1 MLLGAGRQDPAL
13 LYNKNGV
20 ADPKL
25 PLPTRRQNEQNDQ
38 LVTTANRAMSQR
50 LEEWISVGS
59 LVMSKELAHG
69 ARGGRTRSSLIIA
82 GRRLFSERA
91 IDAVS
96 IDEIVQAANVAKG
109 SFYNHFTDRDTLADA
124 ISAEIRASVE
134 SAIDLANAHVED
146 PAMRVARAVSTYFRF
161 ALDDAESAGFL
172 IRVYSAHTSL
182 SAPLNSGVVGDVSR
196 GLREGRFAIP
206 TVEAGMLCV
215 LGVTTLALVR
225 MVSEPQPALVVSLAQ
240 QVNSLLLRALG
251 ISANEA
257 DRIAAQAS
265 EDIVRVGS
273 LSEFFPRA
281 LPQ

>member
-1 MLLGAGRQDPAL
+1 M
-13 LYNKNGV
+13 
-20 ADPKL
+20 
-25 PLPTRRQNEQNDQ
+25 TIE
-38 LVTTANRAMSQR
+38 S
-50 LEEWISVGS
+50 
-59 LVMSKELAHG
+59 
-69 ARGGRTRSSLIIA
+69 ARSPRTERTRSALILA

-109 SFYNHFTDRDTLADA
+109 SFYNHFSDRDALADA

-134 SAIDLANAHVED
+134 AAIELANAKVDD
-146 PAMRVARAVSTYFRF
+146 PAMRVARGVSAYFRF
-161 ALDDAESAGFL
+161 ALDDAEGAGFL
-172 IRVYSAHTSL
+172 VRVYSGHTSL
-182 SAPLNSGVVGDVSR
+182 SAPLNQGVVGDVSR

-215 LGVTTLALVR
+215 MGVTTLALVR

-240 QVNSLLLRALG
+240 QVCSLLLRALG
-251 ISANEA
+251 IGANEA

-265 EDIVRVGS
+265 EDIIRVGP
-273 LSEFFPRA
+273 LPEYIQRG